1 MVLLEDASFGRRWGR
16 LPCCSYFS
24 TLASGL
30 VYFAILLG
38 DIILL
43 WHREAPAQGRTSLT
57 WSILTCL
64 VFVILEL
71 GDLVTGR
78 KGEMA
83 AG

>member
-1 MVLLEDASFGRRWGR
+1 MHPLEEDGADS
-16 LPCCSYFS
+16 LAVSHFS

-38 DIILL
+38 GIILL